1 MGCRVSGNRDGYIG
15 SIDTAVGYRYR
26 DAVFSVVLHS
36 FSTIISGA
44 VYMKPFKN
52 VQVGATIDLP
62 LEKEKPEIAFGCTM
76 VPMKHSEMR
85 LKVDN
90 EGILS
95 AYFKKSLTPDL
106 VISGTASV

>member
-62 LEKEKPEIAFGCTM
+62 LEKEKPEIY
-76 VPMKHSEMR
+76 
-85 LKVDN
+85 
-90 EGILS
+90 S
-95 AYFKKSLTPDL
+95 AAGVRYSGNGPH
-106 VISGTASV
+106 SGTADGSAGRGIFHSGYNQRQNF

>member
-76 VPMKHSEMR
+76 ASYETFR
-85 LKVDN
+85 N
-90 EGILS
+90 ATEGWITRV
-95 AYFKKSLTPDL
+95 YSLPTSRR
-106 VISGTASV
+106 V

>member
-52 VQVGATIDLP
+52 
-62 LEKEKPEIAFGCTM
+62 
-76 VPMKHSEMR
+76 SEMR

-95 AYFKKSLTPDL
+95 AYFKKSLTPDM

>member
-44 VYMKPFKN
+44 VYMKPFKLYDGSYETFRN
-52 VQVGATIDLP
+52 AT
-62 LEKEKPEIAFGCTM
+62 
-76 VPMKHSEMR
+76 
-85 LKVDN
+85 
-90 EGILS
+90 EG
-95 AYFKKSLTPDL
+95 
-106 VISGTASV
+106 G

>member
-44 VYMKPFKN
+44 V
-52 VQVGATIDLP
+52 
-62 LEKEKPEIAFGCTM
+62 
-76 VPMKHSEMR
+76 
-85 LKVDN
+85 
-90 EGILS
+90 
-95 AYFKKSLTPDL
+95 
-106 VISGTASV
+106 

>member
-1 MGCRVSGNRDGYIG
+1 
-15 SIDTAVGYRYR
+15 
-26 DAVFSVVLHS
+26 
-36 FSTIISGA
+36 
-44 VYMKPFKN
+44 MKPFKN

-95 AYFKKSLTPDL
+95 AYFKKSLTPDM